1 MRKLNCPQ
9 CYIPNFYVKNESR
22 DRRLVYV
29 MEDLT
34 ICTKNEDESLEG
46 FNLEIIYC
54 LGCSWSG
61 SPARLKQTKRY

>member
-9 CYIPNFYVKNESR
+9 CNIPNFYIMNDAGE
-22 DRRLVYV
+22 RRLVYV
-29 MEDLT
+29 MEDLS
-34 ICTKNEDESLEG
+34 ICPKNEGESLNG
-46 FNLEIIYC
+46 FNLDKVYC